1 MMGKKSSKTCVQV
14 KTLFNPSSLNL
25 IERNGLAFSPEISAE
40 ECFSSLS
47 LSLSLRFSHEWI
59 LKRCTLFELRD
70 TVKKYHSRVDTLS
83 HVRFSPNDGVNIRS
97 HRFEAPY
104 VQLLP
109 SL

>member
-1 MMGKKSSKTCVQV
+1 MTQISILYYSS
-14 KTLFNPSSLNL
+14 
-25 IERNGLAFSPEISAE
+25 A
-40 ECFSSLS
+40 
-47 LSLSLRFSHEWI
+47 
-59 LKRCTLFELRD
+59 